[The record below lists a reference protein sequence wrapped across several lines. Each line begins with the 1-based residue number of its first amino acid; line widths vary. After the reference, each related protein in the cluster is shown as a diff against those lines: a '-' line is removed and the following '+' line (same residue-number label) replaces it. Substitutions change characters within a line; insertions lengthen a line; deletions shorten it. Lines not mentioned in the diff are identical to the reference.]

1 MTWIALPWRCG
12 RSFDGYADVNK
23 VWGTERIMGRCAGEP
38 SFNEGAEL
46 RFRAFFIFSIGSIFF
61 CHNRCKYQVF
71 TSSFLV
77 IMLIATKVI
86 PTRHLYAAIRR
97 EHGDEL

>member
-38 SFNEGAEL
+38 SFNEG
-46 RFRAFFIFSIGSIFF
+46 
-61 CHNRCKYQVF
+61 
-71 TSSFLV
+71 
-77 IMLIATKVI
+77 TKRGDPLGMGPI
-86 PTRHLYAAIRR
+86 SRR
-97 EHGDEL
+97 WQEG